1 MQTIKVAYMEHRNEK
16 RIQLRFANVVQM
28 NTHVR
33 KIAGVRWS
41 STHKCWHLPATK
53 AAFAQLQKNLPAGW
67 VVQVQKEESS
77 KQSEQ
82 ASPQKQVKPVLQTSK
97 KETTVSPKTMQ
108 SKTIVQTKVLSNV
121 LPISK
126 LQKPATHNNSTAA
139 NIISLNNQKALDEML
154 QLLQLKGYSKNTI
167 RTYKSE
173 LHVFLETIK
182 NKNVQT
188 ITPADLKR
196 YLQYCLDTL
205 QLTENA
211 VHSRLNAL
219 KFYFE
224 QVLGREKFFF
234 TIPRPKKHLQLPKI
248 ISEEKIVTGLLQIE
262 NVKHRAILMVA
273 YSAGLRVSEVV
284 NLKVTDV
291 QSDRM
296 QIFIEKSKG
305 KKDRI
310 VPLSKTAL
318 QVLRAYFIAYKPN
331 KWLFEGQNKNEHYST
346 RSAQIIF
353 NDAFK
358 MLGLASSIS
367 FHSLRHSFATHLL
380 EAGTDIK
387 YIQDLLGHNDIQTTL
402 RYTHVSN
409 KDLRKIESPLD
420 KIMREQEGNIKGK
433 QPKK

>member
-53 AAFAQLQKNLPAGW
+53 VAFAQLQKNLPAGW
-67 VVQVQKEESS
+67 VVQVQKEESP
-77 KQSEQ
+77 KQMVQ
-82 ASPQKQVKPVLQTSK
+82 AVPPKQVKPVLQTSK
-97 KETTVSPKTMQ
+97 KETTIPQKTIQ
-108 SKTIVQTKVLSNV
+108 SKTNVQ
-121 LPISK
+121 ISSQNLVSHVSK
-126 LQKPATHNNSTAA
+126 EQKPATRSKPVLA
-139 NIISLNNQKALDEML
+139 NIISPNNQKALADML
-154 QLLQLKGYSKNTI
+154 QFLALKGYSKSTT
-167 RTYKSE
+167 RTYTTE
-173 LHVFLETIK
+173 FQIFLATIK
-182 NKNVQT
+182 NKNVIE
-188 ITPADLKR
+188 ITTDELKR
-196 YLQYCLDTL
+196 YFSYCLTTL
-205 QLTENA
+205 ELTENTI
-211 VHSRLNAL
+211 HSRLNAL

-224 QVLGREKFFF
+224 QVLGRDKFFF
-234 TIPRPKKHLQLPKI
+234 DIPRPKKHFQLPKV
-248 ISEEKIVTGLLQIE
+248 ISEEKIVTGLLHLE
-262 NVKHRAILMVA
+262 NLKHKALLMTA

-284 NLKVTDV
+284 KIKITDI

-318 QVLRAYFIAYKPN
+318 EVLRAYFKEYKPT
-331 KWLFEGQNKNEHYST
+331 KWLFEGQPKTEHYSA

-353 NDAFK
+353 NDAFST
-358 MLGLASSIS
+358 LGLPSTIS

-380 EAGTDIK
+380 EGGTDIK

-420 KIMREQEGNIKGK
+420 KIMREKEEKKKGK
-433 QPKK
+433 